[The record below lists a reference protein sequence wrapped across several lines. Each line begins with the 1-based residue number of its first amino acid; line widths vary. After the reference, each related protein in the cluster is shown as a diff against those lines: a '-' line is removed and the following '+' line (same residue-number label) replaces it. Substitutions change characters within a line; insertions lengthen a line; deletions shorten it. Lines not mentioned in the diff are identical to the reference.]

1 MTVSPEETDFYLD
14 LSDQS
19 EIWARGGQ
27 TYIPGTDV
35 PYMTDAQHVELMDYT
50 YPVLGE
56 DFRHGVFVHDMR
68 LEVHYS
74 LLSDIRTWFQDIHT
88 WVTYWWKKLAGWF
101 EGVETY
107 IEFLWNN
114 LATYISDL
122 GTTIKDEILGLANFV
137 SNIYT
142 WVVWN
147 FVDDVKTFVINFFR
161 PITDAWDSVVT
172 TLIDFYNEIRDA
184 IVGFLATPYEWMKN
198 ALTDLWDWLGS
209 IAVSIWDSMLEA
221 ATLVGGYIG
230 TKLTEFAPVV
240 TEYFRDVAI
249 YVWDAIKAAFI
260 FVVEDLLPA
269 AWESASGA
277 MGWLKDEFTNII
289 GLAYDEIMEKATALV
304 PITPERSVQ
313 IAAGMFG
320 TAVGFG
326 ALAHGMA
333 LAVEALPNIKYM
345 GAHYMSAFVARMGS
359 FGTISSAT
367 MGVIAALA
375 IREPFSYYMK
385 SILRPT
391 QPREMDLQ
399 IMAVK
404 PDIDLET
411 FRQGMKYQ
419 GYTDFWIDAFERTMY
434 HEPSYFELSMLGEDE
449 AATEEWLFTKARRSG
464 YTEVDATVFVSS
476 MIKKVTRDQRKEYY
490 KQAFNAFKEGFIS
503 DTQFKEHLDHLDIR
517 PEAKELATDAANLAY
532 QTDLNKEL
540 ISTYRT
546 AFRQDLIDDRELEV
560 SLSNLGMTEERVY
573 SIVELEWVKKEPKIL
588 KAERKEIETEWRKI
602 QSEHSRLYIES
613 FRRGLITEDELATN
627 LIAVGIE
634 NRAAKATARYEA
646 IKLVPKPKPVEILIP
661 VIPSPPSPPV
671 YDI

>member
-1 MTVSPEETDFYLD
+1 
-14 LSDQS
+14 
-19 EIWARGGQ
+19 
-27 TYIPGTDV
+27 
-35 PYMTDAQHVELMDYT
+35 
-50 YPVLGE
+50 
-56 DFRHGVFVHDMR
+56 
-68 LEVHYS
+68 
-74 LLSDIRTWFQDIHT
+74 
-88 WVTYWWKKLAGWF
+88 
-101 EGVETY
+101 
-107 IEFLWNN
+107 
-114 LATYISDL
+114 
-122 GTTIKDEILGLANFV
+122 
-137 SNIYT
+137 
-142 WVVWN
+142 
-147 FVDDVKTFVINFFR
+147 
-161 PITDAWDSVVT
+161 
-172 TLIDFYNEIRDA
+172 
-184 IVGFLATPYEWMKN
+184 
-198 ALTDLWDWLGS
+198 
-209 IAVSIWDSMLEA
+209 MLEA

-345 GAHYMSAFVARMGS
+345 GVHYLSAFVARMGS